1 MQKELGIAL
10 GPLGRY
16 ATGKECLHSIP
27 WSDSTTHYGVVDDAA
42 AVWKSAIV
50 ARSEQF
56 EQSTTV
62 IDTRTLRH
70 AIRRHLTRAVSFAK
84 CVILTRKDIIRRSAG
99 G

>member
-56 EQSTTV
+56 KQSTTTV
-62 IDTRTLRH
+62 IDTRTS
-70 AIRRHLTRAVSFAK
+70 RRAVLHHLTMAVSFAK
-84 CVILTRKDIIRRSAG
+84 CVNI
-99 G
+99 